1 LGPALLVVVGL
12 FSGSAANASPLTFYT
27 DEAAWLAAVSG
38 FKVGTYPFDVT
49 YTDIL
54 VNVTL
59 TRPPQ
64 GGTCC
69 ILSTPPPIFAAF
81 APVLGANFSSVDI
94 TFTSLALDGCFFPS
108 ACTFASDVTVN
119 FPTPIY
125 GFASSSAFGRMESG
139 VILINGQELPSP
151 FIGPFFGVVGLIN
164 SVDFSCGCDPRIDEN
179 LDLELSNIVVATVN
193 EPSGF
198 ASLATGLV
206 LLAVALSR
214 FRRRGHR
221 TFAGE
226 MGRRSPI
233 GTVPGRDGRSGTE
246 RR

>member
-49 YTDIL
+49 YTDTL
-54 VNVTL
+54 VKVAL
-59 TRPPQ
+59 IPPPP
-64 GGTCC
+64 GTCC
-69 ILSTPPPIFAAF
+69 ILSTPPPIFPIF
-81 APVLGANFSSVDI
+81 PPVIGVNFSSVDI
-94 TFTSLALDGCFFPS
+94 TFSSLALDGCLLPS
-108 ACTFASDVTVN
+108 ACTFATDVTFN

-125 GFASSSAFGRMESG
+125 GFASPNAFIRMEEG
-139 VILINGQELPSP
+139 AGLITFNGQAVLPLLNGDYCG
-151 FIGPFFGVVGLIN
+151 FLGVVGLIN
-164 SVDFSCGCDPRIDEN
+164 SLDFSCGFCPPTDDEN
-179 LDLELSNIVVATVN
+179 ASLDLPGIVVATID

-221 TFAGE
+221 TFAA
-226 MGRRSPI
+226 RWAVDLR
-233 GTVPGRDGRSGTE
+233 
-246 RR
+246 